1 MSTITIDLLEEV
13 PAIFTQQLATPEG
26 MARARAAILAAFPEL
41 FEEIEEAKGTD
52 LSELI
57 TALGESENEIAN
69 GRTMTCEEQDARLSA
84 KFPWLKTQAV

>member
-1 MSTITIDLLEEV
+1 MSTITIDLLGDV
-13 PAIFTQQLATPEG
+13 PETFTRQLATPEG

-57 TALGESENEIAN
+57 TALGESEKDIAN

-84 KFPWLKTQAV
+84 KFPWLKTQAA